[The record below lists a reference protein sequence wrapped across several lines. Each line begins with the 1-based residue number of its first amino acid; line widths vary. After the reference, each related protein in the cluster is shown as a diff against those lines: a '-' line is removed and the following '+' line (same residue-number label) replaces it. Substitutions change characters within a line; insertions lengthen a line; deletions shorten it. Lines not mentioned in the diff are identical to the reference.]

1 MLETHKRMEG
11 YAELI
16 ERKNDLLR
24 AIKAL
29 QFEEANRCVS
39 ERDVERYPD
48 GQSYGESQLE
58 SMKQTQHMLMH
69 LSDQTHRLRR
79 REFNVEEARVALK
92 LVHSEE
98 CAEQILTYII
108 EAENL
113 STRIFQ
119 ADTEADRVGLSQSK
133 TMAEK
138 KPEVTSA
145 NSGAAMHPQDL
156 SSEPVNLSEEQGSDT
171 IARAM
176 RMIASSLQ
184 MLQQEKGKPQVEP
197 ASDRARQSKHS
208 DTLFLKMTKA
218 GVIAGVMQYNV
229 DELKHGKQREPFII
243 WINGVLRN
251 TCNTVSGFDR
261 PWAYLTK
268 LLEFT
273 LVAPGKQNNSGSTGV
288 SAMGSMVNAINRGQ
302 SVDPREKA
310 EDMRHMILAH
320 CVSQDEVHSEV
331 GMTSTAQMS
340 EEECTYD
347 QELFPVIM
355 QCIREGQ
362 FKTQYS
368 EATLLDPELKTASFL
383 IFTIMYRMS
392 RTILEQLAVSK
403 ILAVQWQDMP
413 CSTSTDSIDMFQKMR
428 RGETIRKQYE
438 NLMSYLEVA
447 LKLQNRGQT
456 HADKLALQR
465 FVTFFET
472 GVGTGE
478 LEPAMVYFQM
488 VQDMY
493 ISETQTH
500 SIDNGGPTTTAELE
514 KLNRDNRDLKR
525 QIQTLEAKAQSMNNG
540 SGNSIKA
547 AAVMENAFESYNK
560 QCSRCKE
567 YILVNAPFK
576 EKHKMCNTCF
586 RLTPEG
592 KAKQAEYLA
601 RQNKHQGVFRKSISP
616 GVSKSNPNHVKINTA
631 NIDAANID
639 GGAAEGGKCFTP
651 PNTGG
656 SVFVSETE
664 MLRMRKAQ
672 TDVAKAANGDTAG
685 KTVRFMM
692 LKVVEDQSV
701 QQVEDQS
708 MQQETVAAD
717 VNADSAAG
725 DSTTGADAADA
736 ADAALELFERR
747 LDSTAGAIAFA
758 NAVAIAKASGAVADW
773 DKLVWTPKVPQADA
787 GADGALTLNSKAFW
801 GSSVWNP
808 DAHKESVHLTAL
820 NRAAMSGTAVDDRA
834 KKHQRDGTAKPHAP
848 VELRVVE
855 WDDSNDDGA
864 TSQHAQTHQHLKSVT
879 EEVVAPIVATGY
891 TDPNVSDM
899 QRIECHPDQDFQ
911 VYQGVRYWLATTQ
924 QADAV
929 QPNPDKKGKKS
940 VNGMEPPACDPGLN
954 GLYIQNEKMQLQS
967 TLLLQR
973 TSNAQENTFGVAT
986 SSKSEPTNSDT
997 AANSSKS
1004 AVGEV
1009 HAPILSTCADA
1020 IADVDAATNVG
1031 AAAYVNN
1038 AQYDSIPRIS
1048 FLKAGSGNKTQL
1060 LNASGTGHSIP
1071 NDSGAAPGGQQ
1082 SADRESESGQL
1093 KQESIYSQCGPM
1105 CTITTTKDGSIAFN
1119 QANRFNAP
1127 VPQNDSSTIMKVVL
1141 KTPSVQ
1147 GDLETVP
1154 FIHVGCQCAP
1164 TGREGREVQPE
1175 KRPVGRHRGDV
1186 RAQFKRNQQRH
1197 HKAGDSTIKYGFHR
1211 KQREA
1216 NAARQHDHDDHA
1228 ARQHYIQRIQDG
1240 HLTDM
1245 EVHEWWLNR
1254 PLSND
1259 QVCVQ
1264 ADAIESAPQDFVE
1277 SQEFVEM
1284 LEKTM
1289 PEGCNALPQ
1298 TLTDGERY
1306 LEVPIPQE
1314 FVEVFEKPDDSQEK
1328 TNTIEQIQHELDR
1341 MNDANIL
1348 FQHHSRTWWDEPPVD
1363 YRTEEEWLEELEQG
1377 RSETPNRDDFYPGAG
1392 FEPKCG
1398 IVNKM
1403 IGDVVTYW
1411 SI

>member
-1 MLETHKRMEG
+1 MEG

-16 ERKNDLLR
+16 ERKNELLR

-29 QFEEANRCVS
+29 QFEEANHCVS
-39 ERDVERYPD
+39 ERDVDRYPD

-58 SMKQTQHMLMH
+58 SMKQTQHTLMH

-79 REFNVEEARVALK
+79 RELNVEEAREALK

-98 CAEQILTYII
+98 CAEKILAYII

-156 SSEPVNLSEEQGSDT
+156 SREPVNLSEEQGSDT

-184 MLQQEKGKPQVEP
+184 TLQQGKPQVEP
-197 ASDRARQSKHS
+197 ASDGVRKYS
-208 DTLFLKMTKA
+208 DTLFLKMTKG
-218 GVIAGVMQYNV
+218 GVIAKVTQCNV
-229 DELKHGKQREPFII
+229 DELKHGRQREPFII

-251 TCNTVSGFDR
+251 ACNTVNGYGR
-261 PWAYLTK
+261 VWAYLTK

-273 LVAPGKQNNSGSTGV
+273 LVAPGKQNSSGSTGV

-347 QELFPVIM
+347 QELYPVIL

-540 SGNSIKA
+540 PGNSIKA

-592 KAKQAEYLA
+592 KAKQAENLA

-616 GVSKSNPNHVKINTA
+616 GDSKSNPNHVKINTA

-747 LDSTAGAIAFA
+747 LDSTAGANAFA

-864 TSQHAQTHQHLKSVT
+864 TSQHTQTHQHSKSVT
-879 EEVVAPIVATGY
+879 DKVVAPIVATGH
-891 TDPNVSDM
+891 TDPNALDM
-899 QRIECHPDQDFQ
+899 QRIEFQPDRDFQ
-911 VYQGVRYWLATTQ
+911 VFQGIRYRLATTP

-929 QPNPDKKGKKS
+929 QPNLDKKGKKS
-940 VNGMEPPACDPGLN
+940 VKGMEPPAWDPGLN
-954 GLYIQNEKMQLQS
+954 DLHIQNEKMQLHS
-967 TLLLQR
+967 NLLLQL
-973 TSNAQENTFGVAT
+973 TSNVQENTVGVAT
-986 SSKSEPTNSDT
+986 SSKSEPTNFDT
-997 AANSSKS
+997 AASECEPVFTRVQSQKLPRDELKEAEVKKQGWELSQLCTVITGPAITQVNSF
-1004 AVGEV
+1004 G
-1009 HAPILSTCADA
+1009 L
-1020 IADVDAATNVG
+1020 
-1031 AAAYVNN
+1031 
-1038 AQYDSIPRIS
+1038 
-1048 FLKAGSGNKTQL
+1048 
-1060 LNASGTGHSIP
+1060 
-1071 NDSGAAPGGQQ
+1071 
-1082 SADRESESGQL
+1082 
-1093 KQESIYSQCGPM
+1093 
-1105 CTITTTKDGSIAFN
+1105 
-1119 QANRFNAP
+1119 
-1127 VPQNDSSTIMKVVL
+1127 
-1141 KTPSVQ
+1141 
-1147 GDLETVP
+1147 
-1154 FIHVGCQCAP
+1154 
-1164 TGREGREVQPE
+1164 
-1175 KRPVGRHRGDV
+1175 
-1186 RAQFKRNQQRH
+1186 
-1197 HKAGDSTIKYGFHR
+1197 
-1211 KQREA
+1211 
-1216 NAARQHDHDDHA
+1216 
-1228 ARQHYIQRIQDG
+1228 
-1240 HLTDM
+1240 
-1245 EVHEWWLNR
+1245 
-1254 PLSND
+1254 
-1259 QVCVQ
+1259 
-1264 ADAIESAPQDFVE
+1264 
-1277 SQEFVEM
+1277 
-1284 LEKTM
+1284 
-1289 PEGCNALPQ
+1289 
-1298 TLTDGERY
+1298 
-1306 LEVPIPQE
+1306 
-1314 FVEVFEKPDDSQEK
+1314 
-1328 TNTIEQIQHELDR
+1328 
-1341 MNDANIL
+1341 
-1348 FQHHSRTWWDEPPVD
+1348 
-1363 YRTEEEWLEELEQG
+1363 
-1377 RSETPNRDDFYPGAG
+1377 
-1392 FEPKCG
+1392 
-1398 IVNKM
+1398 
-1403 IGDVVTYW
+1403 
-1411 SI
+1411 